1 MPPHLSAA
9 ANPSVLRRACGA
21 GPPCKGGKEEFR
33 PAVSLSLTNCV
44 LPQSPP
50 AAAKRVAA
58 ATGKR
63 LISNSSTPSP
73 AGTAPVRRTSARQ
86 HAPAPPTRKEQRKP
100 QRRARQ
106 RPAARKLAE
115 NCTQRAQRRRT
126 RRREAGGKS
135 RGETP
140 DFKSFHAALT
150 ARPPAPAGQ
159 RSKQHPRSPARK
171 GGQKTFTGKQRSRR
185 HKAAGTASGFH
196 KARAPSQTASPIPP
210 SPAHKNRPAQPT
222 AKGCAGRRVSVFG
235 FQRLRE

>member
-44 LPQSPP
+44 LP
-50 AAAKRVAA
+50 
-58 ATGKR
+58 
-63 LISNSSTPSP
+63 
-73 AGTAPVRRTSARQ
+73 
-86 HAPAPPTRKEQRKP
+86 
-100 QRRARQ
+100 RRAQ
-106 RPAARKLAE
+106 
-115 NCTQRAQRRRT
+115 QRRT

-150 ARPPAPAGQ
+150 ARPPAPAGR

-196 KARAPSQTASPIPP
+196 KTRAPSQTASPIPP